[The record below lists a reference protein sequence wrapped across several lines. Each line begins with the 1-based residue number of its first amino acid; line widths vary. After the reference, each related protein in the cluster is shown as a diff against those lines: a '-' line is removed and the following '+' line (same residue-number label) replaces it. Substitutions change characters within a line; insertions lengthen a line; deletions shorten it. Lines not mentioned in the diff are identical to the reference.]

1 MGLGSVLYL
10 LRIVAKNTQR
20 TQIYEV
26 VQCFAF
32 FCFFFGRGGGGGI
45 LVASVY
51 VDGVLNN
58 LMIIKIRSMI
68 SIV

>member
-10 LRIVAKNTQR
+10 LSIAAKRTQR

-32 FCFFFGRGGGGGI
+32 FCFFCCFFFGGGV

-51 VDGVLNN
+51 VDGLLNN
-58 LMIIKIRSMI
+58 LMIIKIGSMI